1 MRTLSNADFL
11 SLWENGRRLHSL
23 DRGLLA
29 VRASL
34 SEPAEENVADWP
46 LGRRNQALAE
56 LHGSY
61 FGSRLQGWT
70 KCGQCGEKLEFGLDC
85 RSLIERQRERSAD
98 PVLEPIVVKG
108 WSFRVPTSRD
118 LARVAG
124 ESDVDA
130 AALRLLE
137 CCRIEGGADADV
149 AMAWSREELEQLG
162 EKMIAA
168 DPLAEILLSF
178 ECPACKAAREQALDL
193 PAFLWAELE
202 AFAKRMLYE
211 IHLLAS
217 AYGWSEREILSLSD
231 SRRATYLE
239 MVQA

>member
-1 MRTLSNADFL
+1 MRALSNADFL
-11 SLWENGRRLHSL
+11 SLWESGRRLHSL

-56 LHGSY
+56 LHRSY

-98 PVLEPIVVKG
+98 QILEPIVAKG
-108 WSFRVPTSRD
+108 CSFRVPTSRD
-118 LARVAG
+118 LARVAR
-124 ESDVDA
+124 EIDAEA
-130 AALRLLE
+130 AALRLME
-137 CCRIEGGADADV
+137 CCRIGDGGDA
-149 AMAWSREELEQLG
+149 MEWSREELEQLG

-217 AYGWSEREILSLSD
+217 AYGWSEREILSLSE
-231 SRRATYLE
+231 SRRAAYLE